1 MAYLTKNIHNLA
13 EAISKNK
20 VIAFPTDTFFA
31 IGVDATNSDVV
42 SKIFTIK
49 GRAHKTP
56 IPVLVANINQVVE
69 ITKTVPYKASSLM
82 EKYWPGPLTIILESN
97 SKIPTNIT
105 GNTGTVGVRL
115 PDHSEARSL
124 ISMCGIPLTGTS
136 ANKTGHSPHKTS
148 IKVFEDIGSDLH
160 AIFDH
165 NCGSATSPSTVLDFT
180 KDPFVVVREGEISTS
195 EINEYIN

>member
-20 VIAFPTDTFFA
+20 VVAFPTDTFFA
-31 IGVDATNSDVV
+31 IGADATNAGVV

-49 GRAHKTP
+49 GRTHKTP
-56 IPVLVANINQVVE
+56 IPVLVANINQVIE
-69 ITKTVPYKASSLM
+69 LTKTVPYKALSLM

-97 SKIPTNIT
+97 NKIPDNIT

-115 PDHSEARSL
+115 PDHNEARSL
-124 ISMCGIPLTGTS
+124 ISMCGVPLTGTS

-148 IKVFEDIGSDLH
+148 VRVFEDIGSDLH
-160 AIFDH
+160 AILDH
-165 NCGSATSPSTVLDFT
+165 NCGLATSPSTVLDFT
-180 KDPFVVVREGEISTS
+180 KDPFAVMREGEISIC